1 MTSYWFLNASE
12 LQSSYRAQVYFD
24 SKNTQTIKE
33 KTVKLRE
40 RFPKLQDEAFVR
52 SMVIKS
58 VYGSMML
65 EDQEV
70 SKQRLEQ
77 LYTEVKSEKQAKAA

>member
-1 MTSYWFLNASE
+1 M
-12 LQSSYRAQVYFD
+12 
-24 SKNTQTIKE
+24 
-33 KTVKLRE
+33 KLRE